1 MQKSLSKSSLGIKN
15 NQMFLK
21 LMSRKYARQVESC
34 ENANPLPIRTAGG
47 YDAAK
52 KRSSLNFSLPT
63 MPLSQ
68 KGHSLERLPRK
79 GQNLLPAIAMMPEEH
94 SKYIVKNLGLN

>member
-21 LMSRKYARQVESC
+21 LMSRKYRRQVESC

-47 YDAAK
+47 YGVGGSGI
-52 KRSSLNFSLPT
+52 KRSSLNFSLPN
-63 MPLSQ
+63 MPMSQ
-68 KGHSLERLPRK
+68 KGQSLERLPKK
-79 GQNLLPAIAMMPEEH
+79 G
-94 SKYIVKNLGLN
+94 